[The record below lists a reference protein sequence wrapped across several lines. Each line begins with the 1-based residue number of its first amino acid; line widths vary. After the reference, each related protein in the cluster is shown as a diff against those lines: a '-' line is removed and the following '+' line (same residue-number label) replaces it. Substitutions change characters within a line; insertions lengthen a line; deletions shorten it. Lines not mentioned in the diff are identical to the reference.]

1 MPDKKSY
8 GFQTRCIH
16 GHGHVSDGRWRTA
29 RPVSVPIVQTST
41 FAFESAEHGAAIFAG
56 ENDGFLY
63 TRLGNPTQEA
73 LECRLAALEGG
84 EAALALASGMAACT
98 TAVLT
103 LCGSGDHVVSGD
115 TLYGGTH
122 QLFTHTLPRLGVT
135 VTEVDATDP
144 DNFERAITPATKLL
158 YVETPAN
165 PTLVLTDLPAVAAIG
180 RRHGI
185 PLLVDNTFC
194 TPVLQRPLEL
204 GADIVLHSATK
215 YIGGHGDAIAGI
227 LVGSSEFITRARFE
241 TLRDIGG
248 CISPFNAWL
257 LIRGLKTLAVR
268 VRQHGE
274 NAMTVAKW
282 LEKHPKVTR
291 VIYPG
296 LPTHPQHE
304 LAKRQGR
311 LRRPD
316 QLPGR
321 GRPRR
326 RPHGDEQRG
335 AVHPGGEPRGRGHP
349 HRASR
354 HDDPQHLLGGGAA
367 EGGHRPGDGPAL
379 GGARGPRGCHRG
391 PRAGVRPDLS
401 PRQRSTGAPA
411 SGLAASATWALSHS
425 RAMRSRSSRLRARSK
440 SFRTSFSWT
449 SSSMATW

>member
-1 MPDKKSY
+1 MSDQKSY

-122 QLFTHTLPRLGVT
+122 QLFTHTLPRLGVA

-144 DNFERAITPATKLL
+144 GNFERAITPATKLL

-165 PTLVLTDLPAVAAIG
+165 PTLVLTDLPAVAAIA
-180 RRHGI
+180 RRRGI

-194 TPVLQRPLEL
+194 TPVLQRPLEM

-227 LVGSSEFITRARFE
+227 LVGSSEFINRARFE
-241 TLRDIGG
+241 TLRDVGG

-257 LIRGLKTLAVR
+257 LIRGLKTLALR

-274 NAMTVAKW
+274 NAMVVAEW
-282 LEKHPKVTR
+282 LQMHPKVTR

-296 LPTHPQHE
+296 LPSHPQHE
-304 LAKRQGR
+304 LAKRQQAGFGG
-311 LRRPD
+311 LISF
-316 QLPGR
+316 LVAGGR
-321 GRPRR
+321 GAGRTVMNSVELCTLAVSL
-326 RPHGDEQRG
+326 GDVDTLIE
-335 AVHPGGEPRGRGHP
+335 HPATMTHSTYSEAELLKVGI
-349 HRASR
+349 
-354 HDDPQHLLGGGAA
+354 DPAMVRLSVGL
-367 EGGHRPGDGPAL
+367 EDPADVI
-379 GGARGPRGCHRG
+379 A
-391 PRAGVRPDLS
+391 DLAQAFD
-401 PRQRSTGAPA
+401 RI
-411 SGLAASATWALSHS
+411 
-425 RAMRSRSSRLRARSK
+425 
-440 SFRTSFSWT
+440 
-449 SSSMATW
+449 

>member
-1 MPDKKSY
+1 MSEKKNY

-29 RPVSVPIVQTST
+29 RPVSFPIVQTST

-73 LECRLAALEGG
+73 LECRMAALEGG

-103 LCGSGDHVVSGD
+103 LCGSGDHIVSGD

-122 QLFTHTLPRLGVT
+122 QLFTHTLPRLGIAVS
-135 VTEVDATDP
+135 EVDATDP
-144 DNFERAITPATKLL
+144 ANFERAITPATKLL
-158 YVETPAN
+158 FVETPAN
-165 PTLVLTDLPAVAAIG
+165 PTLVLTDLPAVAAIA
-180 RRHGI
+180 RKHGI

-194 TPVLQRPLEL
+194 TPVLQRPLEM

-296 LPTHPQHE
+296 LPSHPQHE
-304 LAKRQGR
+304 LAKRQQAGFGGLISFLIAGGR
-311 LRRPD
+311 DAGRTVMNSVELCTLAVSLGDVDTLIEHPATMTHSTYSEEDLLRVGIDPAMVRLSVGLEDPED
-316 QLPGR
+316 IIADL
-321 GRPRR
+321 
-326 RPHGDEQRG
+326 EQ
-335 AVHPGGEPRGRGHP
+335 AF
-349 HRASR
+349 
-354 HDDPQHLLGGGAA
+354 
-367 EGGHRPGDGPAL
+367 
-379 GGARGPRGCHRG
+379 ARI
-391 PRAGVRPDLS
+391 
-401 PRQRSTGAPA
+401 
-411 SGLAASATWALSHS
+411 
-425 RAMRSRSSRLRARSK
+425 
-440 SFRTSFSWT
+440 
-449 SSSMATW
+449 

>member
-1 MPDKKSY
+1 MSDKKSY

-41 FAFESAEHGAAIFAG
+41 FAFDSAEHGAAIFAG

-122 QLFTHTLPRLGVT
+122 QLFTHTLPRLGIAVA
-135 VTEVDATDP
+135 EVDATDP
-144 DNFERAITPATKLL
+144 ANFERAITPATKLL

-165 PTLVLTDLPAVAAIG
+165 PTLVLTDLPAVAAIA
-180 RRHGI
+180 RRRGI

-241 TLRDIGG
+241 TLRDVGG

-274 NAMTVAKW
+274 NAMAVAKW
-282 LEKHPKVTR
+282 LEQHPKVTR
-291 VIYPG
+291 VVYPG
-296 LPTHPQHE
+296 LPSHPQHE
-304 LAKRQGR
+304 LAKRQQSGFGGLISFLVAGGR
-311 LRRPD
+311 D
-316 QLPGR
+316 AGR
-321 GRPRR
+321 TVMNSVELCTLAVSL
-326 RPHGDEQRG
+326 GDVDTLIE
-335 AVHPGGEPRGRGHP
+335 HPATMTHSTYSEEDLLKVGI
-349 HRASR
+349 
-354 HDDPQHLLGGGAA
+354 DPAMVRLSVGLEDPEDVIADLAQAF
-367 EGGHRPGDGPAL
+367 
-379 GGARGPRGCHRG
+379 ARI
-391 PRAGVRPDLS
+391 
-401 PRQRSTGAPA
+401 
-411 SGLAASATWALSHS
+411 
-425 RAMRSRSSRLRARSK
+425 
-440 SFRTSFSWT
+440 
-449 SSSMATW
+449 